1 MRYEHKFKAAENGKK
16 TFVLLH
22 GTGGDMDTLTPIA
35 RSLGTDYGYLAVRGD
50 VIEESSGM
58 RRFFKREGE
67 GNYDWDDLNER
78 AEALFTFLQ
87 EASKEY
93 DVPLED
99 MILLGFSN
107 GSNIALQVLFEH
119 GEAFSEAVI
128 MASLYPKDRTVDVD
142 LSNLNVF
149 LSAGV
154 SDPIASVEESEHV
167 ISLLESAG
175 ADVTVHWT
183 ETHGLTTQT
192 IQDLNTF
199 LETTLGGNI
208 NE

>member
-1 MRYEHKFKAAENGKK
+1 MRYEHKYKAAENGKK

-78 AEALFTFLQ
+78 SEALFAFLQ
-87 EASKEY
+87 EASDEY
-93 DVPLED
+93 ALPLED

-119 GEAFSEAVI
+119 GEVFSEAVI
-128 MASLYPKDRTVDVD
+128 MASLYPKDRKINAD
-142 LSNLNVF
+142 LNSLDVF

-154 SDPIASVEESEHV
+154 NDPMVPVEASEHV
-167 ISLLESAG
+167 ISLLENAG

-183 ETHGLTTQT
+183 EAHRLTTKT
-192 IQDLNTF
+192 LEDLKRF
-199 LETTLGGNI
+199 LETTLGENN